1 MEIEHFNIEHFNS
14 YVEYLYPDKN
24 FACPEIIDIVKEIV
38 EKTLWDNPQ
47 SSLDWNNLAVM
58 ALIEA
63 ERNDDLTLRST
74 YLEMALEALQEAIAV
89 ADHPLI
95 FAHHTVWE
103 TLTESKQVG
112 IKKAFS
118 YLINMLDDSFN
129 PECLADPGLIYIPC
143 KNKNASPRLIS
154 SQIIQ
159 IFNADNA
166 YIQALRLLCETCCQN
181 QIFFYSSVGLRFLN
195 LAIQLLPDSAIT
207 NLKLGIA
214 NIGALGQEGLF
225 NLHRANRLLPEV
237 PQTWQALYLVYREM
251 GWHEVAQSYLNR
263 AKKLASNSPDLAWR
277 WTELSIDEQVTYVP
291 FDQTLCMAVE
301 PSFKSIVTMVLLA
314 EGDWCEEEMEFWRYW
329 LKPGMTVIDVGA
341 NAGVYTF
348 SAANRVGPTGR
359 VFAIEP
365 FSKCVH
371 YLETTKNLNQLEW
384 VTIYQRAA
392 SNHRGKVRLSL
403 SRASEFNKV
412 IIDEAMTTSSF
423 EEVDA
428 FLLDDLIHQEHLS
441 QVDWLKIDA
450 EGHEL
455 QVLEGSQRLLE
466 QFMPGI
472 LYEHTVE
479 GQAVN
484 ISVAQYLQNKD
495 YQLFLYKAYLR
506 QLMPIQSLDNLKNSL
521 NVIALPTCKLE
532 ELMHC

>member
-1 MEIEHFNIEHFNS
+1 MEIE
-14 YVEYLYPDKN
+14 YVNTYLEYICPDKN
-24 FACPEIIDIVKEIV
+24 FAPPEIIDAVKKIA
-38 EKTLWDNPQ
+38 EKTIWDNPQ

-74 YLEMALEALQEAIAV
+74 YLEMALEALQQGMAI

-95 FAHHTVWE
+95 FVHHTVWE
-103 TLTESKQVG
+103 TLAESKQVG
-112 IKKAFS
+112 LEKAFS

-129 PECLADPGLIYIPC
+129 PKCLADPGLIYIPF
-143 KNKNASPRLIS
+143 KNKNASSRLIS
-154 SQIIQ
+154 SQQIIQ
-159 IFNADNA
+159 VFNADNG
-166 YIQALRLLCETCCQN
+166 YTQTLRLLCETCCQN
-181 QIFFYSSVGLRFLN
+181 QIFFYSSLSLRFLN
-195 LAIQLLPDSAIT
+195 LAIQLLPNSAIT

-225 NLHRANRLLPEV
+225 NLHRANKLLPEA
-237 PQTWQALYLVYREM
+237 PQTWQALYLAYREM
-251 GWHEVAQSYLNR
+251 GRRELAESYLNTAR
-263 AKKLASNSPDLAWR
+263 QLASNSPDLAWR
-277 WTELSIDEQVTYVP
+277 WTELSIDEQITYVP

-301 PSFKSIVTMVLLA
+301 PSFKSIVTMVLLT

-348 SAANRVGPTGR
+348 SGANRVGSTGR

-365 FSKCVH
+365 FSQCVH

-392 SNHRGKVRLSL
+392 SNRRGKVRLSL

-428 FLLDDLIHQEHLS
+428 FLLDDLIQQEQLS
-441 QVDWLKIDA
+441 RVDWLKIDA

-455 QVLEGSQRLLE
+455 QILEGSQHLLE

-472 LYEHTVE
+472 LYEHTVG

-484 ISVAQYLQNKD
+484 IAVAQYLQNKG

-506 QLMPIQSLDNLKNSL
+506 QLIPIQSLDKFGNSL
-521 NVIALPTCKLE
+521 NVIALPTNKL
-532 ELMHC
+532 